1 MKNNYLALGGLFACL
16 HVLFLLLSKVIVGS
30 EILLVLFLPL
40 LSTIY
45 TYKCDRKNVVMFVI
59 ATILVCCI
67 FDIVSTFIYVVPS
80 LVCGVL
86 YGALRK
92 INFKELDLLCVTS
105 IGHIFSL
112 FFSFVVIALL
122 FKEIEFMDIFSS
134 VFKLDGEKLIVAS
147 LCFLIVI
154 GFCEAFLVHVISD
167 NELAKLANRVEK
179 NENVPK
185 WFFFGV
191 IVSLITFIIFYFV
204 NNLYS
209 VFPMFLV
216 FVFIIPYIVCGIMNY
231 RYKILTSCLICLFS
245 LISIFVIKYIEP
257 INYMI
262 IPVFILSPCVINNFK
277 DIREKDF

>member
-30 EILLVLFLPL
+30 ELLLVLFLPL

-45 TYKCDRKNVVMFVI
+45 TYKCDKKNVVMFVI

-86 YGALRK
+86 YGSLRK
-92 INFKELDLLCVTS
+92 NKFKELELLCITS

-122 FKEIEFMDIFSS
+122 FKEIEFMNIFAS
-134 VFKLDGEKLIVAS
+134 VFNLTGKELVVAS
-147 LCFLIVI
+147 LCFLVVL

-167 NELAKLANRVEK
+167 NELAKLASRVEK
-179 NENVPK
+179 NECVPK
-185 WFFFGV
+185 WFLLGV
-191 IVSLITFIIFYFV
+191 IVSLLSFVILYFV

-209 VFPMFLV
+209 VFPMLLS
-216 FVFIIPYIVCGIMNY
+216 FVFIIPYIVFGIINY
-231 RYKILTSCLICLFS
+231 KYKIFTGCLIVLFS
-245 LISIFVIKYIEP
+245 LI
-257 INYMI
+257 
-262 IPVFILSPCVINNFK
+262 NFK
-277 DIREKDF
+277 DIGEKDF